1 MAARRRGTA
10 VSRSRRRRSRAHGHG
25 VLCLP
30 SLSLPLFSCPLS
42 LLHCDEN
49 RDPSF
54 PTKVPFPCLRS
65 FLAEASPS
73 PLVPIV
79 QQRCQRQKTSRL
91 LLHGISVG
99 FPKPEVIEWQKDL
112 SNSVSLIGTLGNNVV
127 IKYLDSGKVMAH
139 CIIKV
144 KRSGISAS
152 KDDSV

>member
-1 MAARRRGTA
+1 MQSTIDTRPHYFFNGCKCNDELPFPFSPKLHHHHLFQSFSSGTNGRTLA
-10 VSRSRRRRSRAHGHG
+10 VSS
-25 VLCLP
+25 
-30 SLSLPLFSCPLS
+30 SL
-42 LLHCDEN
+42 D
-49 RDPSF
+49 
-54 PTKVPFPCLRS
+54 
-65 FLAEASPS
+65 
-73 PLVPIV
+73 
-79 QQRCQRQKTSRL
+79 
-91 LLHGISVG
+91 GISVG